1 MTGEGY
7 DSSRPD
13 KKPILPTSGAHML
26 TYTFETFNA
35 VVTLRT
41 SGTEPKLKYYVEVV
55 GETQQVSKER
65 ASQVAASVIKYML
78 EPEKNGLTR
87 KPQ

>member
-1 MTGEGY
+1 
-7 DSSRPD
+7 
-13 KKPILPTSGAHML
+13 ML
-26 TYTFETFNA
+26 TYTFSTHNA

-55 GETQQVSKER
+55 GETEEVSMQR
-65 ASQVAASVIKYML
+65 AEEVASSVIRYML
-78 EPEKNGLTR
+78 EPEKNGLSR